1 MIREGYLDGC
11 IDVMTSLTSKGI
23 KYGEYA
29 WSVEAEREAPPLC
42 LNLGEVINRVHDDFN
57 LINFC
62 NYTHAFLSKCL
73 LYKLIGTSRGFD

>member
-1 MIREGYLDGC
+1 MDGC

-29 WSVEAEREAPPLC
+29 WSVEAEREAPGSSSSYVSIW
-42 LNLGEVINRVHDDFN
+42 GEVFRYNRVHNDLN

-62 NYTHAFLSKCL
+62 NYTSAFLSKYL
-73 LYKLIGTSRGFD
+73 LYKLIRSSDN

>member
-11 IDVMTSLTSKGI
+11 IDVMTSFTSKGI

-29 WSVEAEREAPPLC
+29 WSVEAEREASALC
-42 LNLGEVINRVHDDFN
+42 LNLEEVFNRVYDYFN

-62 NYTHAFLSKCL
+62 DYIYAILSK
-73 LYKLIGTSRGFD
+73 S